1 MAGNSPSLS
10 VTGLGGEEVEP
21 FLSRVSDKEK
31 RVFGDIQLFKFNYII
46 IKINHW
52 LNFIFPFSE

>member
-46 IKINHW
+46 IKINR
-52 LNFIFPFSE
+52 